1 MNLPQFSVR
10 RPVTTIMIFSAIILL
25 GVMSLRLLP
34 QELFPAVT
42 YPQLTVVTT
51 YENAAPEE
59 IETQITRLV
68 EESIGT
74 VSNLKRI
81 RSISKESVSVVI
93 ADFLWGTDMDFAALG
108 VREKID
114 LIKERLPLDAEEP
127 IVKKYNPFDL
137 PVMTLSVTGKMS
149 AARLRSVT
157 QKYIEDELEKI
168 EGVASAE
175 IAGGIEREILVEID
189 QDKLQASGIPILDA
203 VNAVRDANI
212 NYPAGT
218 IKEVF
223 TEYLI
228 RTIGEFQ
235 DVSEIEKIPVSRD
248 KLTKEEQGRF
258 PQYSRQE
265 KQPSTPDAKTIAE
278 ERLIF
283 LRDVAQVKDTFKEV
297 TSISRYNGKS
307 NISVSIQKQAVAN
320 TMDVAEK
327 IRSALKEI
335 KKNITQDVEIEIVYD
350 QSIFIKDSIAGVRDA
365 ALMGGIIAFF
375 VLLVF
380 LRSFRSSGIVTLSIP
395 ISIMFTFSLMYF
407 SKVSLNIISLGGL
420 ALGVGLLVDSAI
432 VVIEN
437 IFRHRQLG
445 SASADAAS
453 EATEEVGGAIFAS
466 TLTNIVIFLPII
478 FVIGIVGQIFK
489 DLAFTVTF
497 SLLGSLLV
505 ALSLIPVLSMTAR
518 IKKAKR
524 GKKGVMPAKA
534 GTHGLDSRLRGNDR
548 KRNSHTEDVAE
559 AWVGPYTHLLH
570 WFLSNKVLTLM
581 VVLGIFLVSV
591 LVFAVIDRELMPKVD
606 QGQFIVNIT
615 MPTGTLLKVT
625 DKVSRRIERV
635 LYSVDEIENVSVRIG
650 STKKRTGEEAVQAL
664 GPHQGRIIVDLR
676 ERRRRSTQRVL
687 QSLKESMESVDLES
701 GELEYILQESMFE
714 TSFMGGS
721 APVVLEVKGEDLT
734 MLRRYA
740 VRIKRLI
747 SGIKGIRDVKTSLTP
762 PSPETKAHIDKDKA
776 ATYGLSVTD
785 IAQTSHIAVKGYVV
799 TKFKEKGKEFDIK
812 VRLRGEDRHNL
823 AKLRQLLVHSPLGL
837 DIPLSEVS
845 YFSVGKGPSQIERLD
860 QERTVLVTASIM
872 DRGLDKVMADVKKA
886 LATLDLPEEY
896 LVKLGGE
903 GAEMRESFKSLMFAL
918 VIAVVLVYM
927 IMASIFESLWQPFI
941 IMFTLPLALI
951 GVAWALLLT
960 GTSLS
965 VVALFGIIV
974 LGGIAV
980 NNGIVLID
988 YANLLRSG
996 GMGAYDATI
1005 QASQTRLRPIMMT
1018 TLTTVLG
1025 QIPMAFSII
1034 GPLAITVMGGLLVAT
1049 FLTLVIIPI
1058 LYFTVQSFFD
1068 KIRGTKA

>member
-518 IKKAKR
+518 IKKQRSGA
-524 GKKGVMPAKA
+524 GKHKDHKKA
-534 GTHGLDSRLRGNDR
+534 RRTHSLG
-548 KRNSHTEDVAE
+548 EDATE
-559 AWVGPYTHLLH
+559 AWLGTYTHLLH